1 MKLYLVQH
9 GHAVSKQEDPE
20 RPLSDKGRTDLARI
34 ADFIKPLK
42 IEVKYLWHSSKARAI
57 QTAEILADVVRIKK
71 ACSERDGL
79 SPNDE
84 IIAVE
89 KDIIKAGGNVM
100 VIGHMPF
107 LSKLASELLS
117 GSEVANTVRFRQ
129 GGILCMNYDKDTG
142 WQIEWMITP
151 DLPACS

>member
-9 GHAVSKQEDPE
+9 GHAVSKQEDPD

-42 IEVKYLWHSSKARAI
+42 IEVEYLWHSNKTRAI
-57 QTAEILADVVRIKK
+57 QTAQILADVVGIKK
-71 ACSERDGL
+71 ACSGRDGL
-79 SPNDE
+79 NPNDE

-100 VIGHMPF
+100 VVGHMPF
-107 LSKLASELLS
+107 LGNLASELLS

-151 DLPACS
+151 DLLSCS